1 MTGGAAVLLLLC
13 LSWALHDNRWHAADR
28 SDRQQVIDRIFGG
41 AATFDPNAAD
51 ILVAAGSEG
60 DDLDWKTLSHVKL
73 DETKGL
79 AVSPHFKPDVLAR
92 AGKSAIITGYMFPLQ
107 GMEGQSHFLLS
118 AYPPSCP
125 YCLPGGPTEM
135 IDVKAHEK
143 IEFTNSPITLQGTL
157 QVLQNSAETEDGFIY
172 RLEDAGKAAK

>member
-1 MTGGAAVLLLLC
+1 VAGGFAVLLLLC
-13 LSWALHDNRWHAADR
+13 AFWAMHDSRWRAPDR
-28 SDRQQVIDRIFGG
+28 AGRQQVIDRIFGG
-41 AATFDPNAAD
+41 AANFDPNAAD

-73 DETKGL
+73 DETAGL
-79 AVSPHFKPDVLAR
+79 SVTPHFKPDVLAR
-92 AGKSAIITGYMFPLQ
+92 ANKSAIITGYMFPLQ

-125 YCLPGGPTEM
+125 YCLPGGPAEM

-143 IEFTNSPITLQGTL
+143 IEFTNAPITLQGTL
-157 QVLQNSAETEDGFIY
+157 HVLQNAADTQDGFIY
-172 RLEDAGKAAK
+172 RLDDAGKAAK